1 MTDIVIPANRSQLV
15 WVKWHTPSS
24 PGEVNISISTNK
36 GTLSNTSIHAN
47 VVDMNGNPPPDP
59 TADDR
64 NDSFRTPSIPNR
76 QNVTSLSWG
85 VWSCRWHANWVWVPD
100 WDWESGSHSASCP
113 ANCSSS
119 HGHWVDNGEYEDQG
133 WYDYTWHSYCLLY
146 TSPSPRD
153 A

>member
-85 VWSCRWHANWVWVPD
+85 VW
-100 WDWESGSHSASCP
+100 E
-113 ANCSSS
+113 
-119 HGHWVDNGEYEDQG
+119 
-133 WYDYTWHSYCLLY
+133 L
-146 TSPSPRD
+146 
-153 A
+153 